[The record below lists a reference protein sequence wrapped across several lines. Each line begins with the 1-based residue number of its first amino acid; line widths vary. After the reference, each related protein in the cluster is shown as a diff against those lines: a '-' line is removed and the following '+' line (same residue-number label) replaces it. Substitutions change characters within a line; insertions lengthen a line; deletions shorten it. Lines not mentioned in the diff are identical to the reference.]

1 MITMK
6 KFRFSLETVLH
17 YREQMLDA
25 IKAEHAAALLKV
37 REQEDIIEALVKQ
50 FNDVNNEYRQRKM
63 SGMTIADA
71 VGFDVMLRAQ
81 ERKIQHEN
89 NILDTLKRDEEAKRE
104 KVREAK
110 TDKATIEKIKE
121 TKYKQYQKAIEKSEE
136 QFIDEFVSTKR
147 IMAAN
152 S

>member
-1 MITMK
+1 MK
-6 KFRFSLETVLH
+6 KFRFSLEMVLN

-25 IKAEHAAALLKV
+25 VKAEHASALLKV
-37 REQEDIIEALVKQ
+37 HKQQDVLDALVRE
-50 FNDVNNEYRQRKM
+50 FDRVNEEYRERKM
-63 SGMTIADA
+63 FGMTIADA
-71 VGFDVMLRAQ
+71 IGFDVMLKAQ
-81 ERKIQHEN
+81 EDKIKREQEVL
-89 NILDTLKRDEEAKRE
+89 NILQEEEAKKRE

-121 TKYKQYQKAIEKSEE
+121 NKYKQYLKAVQKNEE

-147 IMAAN
+147 VMAAG

>member
-1 MITMK
+1 
-6 KFRFSLETVLH
+6 
-17 YREQMLDA
+17 
-25 IKAEHAAALLKV
+25 
-37 REQEDIIEALVKQ
+37 
-50 FNDVNNEYRQRKM
+50 M